1 MTAAT
6 ALPAVSTS
14 SNEAMMTRASRG
26 VGSSFTTTS
35 VTTISMPS
43 EPMQAPSR
51 SSPGVSSATDS
62 VVAAGAEAEPG
73 SVLPSVMG
81 SPSMVKPR
89 TASTLWTVRPYF
101 RQCTPP
107 EFSATLPPMVQAICE
122 DGSGA

>member
-1 MTAAT
+1 
-6 ALPAVSTS
+6 
-14 SNEAMMTRASRG
+14 MTRASRG

-62 VVAAGAEAEPG
+62 VVAAGAEADPG

-89 TASTLWTVRPYF
+89 TASTL
-101 RQCTPP
+101 
-107 EFSATLPPMVQAICE
+107 
-122 DGSGA
+122 